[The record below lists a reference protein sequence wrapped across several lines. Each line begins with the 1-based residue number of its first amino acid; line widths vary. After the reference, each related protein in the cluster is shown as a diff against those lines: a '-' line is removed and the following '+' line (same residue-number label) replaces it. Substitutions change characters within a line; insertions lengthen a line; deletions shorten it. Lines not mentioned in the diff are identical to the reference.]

1 MSNSTTSLAM
11 GIYQGLGN
19 ELLDQILGH
28 GQLNQVLGTISKA
41 SAAGC
46 PGNKGNYYEEHL
58 EICKNLSQSHS
69 APPG

>member
-1 MSNSTTSLAM
+1 M

-28 GQLNQVLGTISKA
+28 EQLNQVLGTSSKA
-41 SAAGC
+41 SAAGF
-46 PGNKGNYYEEHL
+46 PGNKDNYYEEHL